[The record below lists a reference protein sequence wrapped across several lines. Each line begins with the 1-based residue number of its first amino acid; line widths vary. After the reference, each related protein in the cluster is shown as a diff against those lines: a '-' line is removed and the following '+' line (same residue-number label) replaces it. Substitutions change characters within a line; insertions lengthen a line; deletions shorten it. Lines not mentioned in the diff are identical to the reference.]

1 MSDISKQVHDKFKV
15 FSGTLA
21 GDQTLGGIADE
32 VALFASQKQVA
43 AKSIGVEYLEALG
56 RVVVTLGYNEG
67 EEHYP
72 IRLHCVPMGKVDV
85 LGQDFSAMEAA
96 MAAASAQQ
104 KNIICHEL
112 YLTGA
117 GDFYMVFMT
126 REES

>member
-1 MSDISKQVHDKFKV
+1 MSDIAKQVHDKFKV
-15 FSGTLA
+15 FVGALA
-21 GDQTLGGIADE
+21 PDQTLGSLADE
-32 VALFASQKQVA
+32 VAAFASERRVA
-43 AKSIGVEYLEALG
+43 AKSIGVEYLEALD

-85 LGQDFSAMEAA
+85 LGKDFAAMEAA
-96 MAAASAQQ
+96 MGAASAQR

-112 YLTGA
+112 YLTGS

-126 REES
+126 HEE

>member
-1 MSDISKQVHDKFKV
+1 MISGQVHDKFKV
-15 FSGTLA
+15 FVGVLA
-21 GDQTLGGIADE
+21 ADQTLGPLADE
-32 VALFASQKQVA
+32 VAAFAAGARVA
-43 AKSIGVEYLEALG
+43 AKSIGVEYLEGIG

-85 LGQDFSAMEAA
+85 LGADFAAMEAA
-96 MAAASAQQ
+96 MGAASAQR

-112 YLTGA
+112 YLTGS

-126 REES
+126 HEA

>member
-1 MSDISKQVHDKFKV
+1 MISGQVHDKFKV
-15 FSGTLA
+15 FVGALA
-21 GDQTLGGIADE
+21 PDQTLGPLADE
-32 VALFASQKQVA
+32 VAAFAAGQGVA
-43 AKSIGVEYLEALG
+43 AKSIGVEYLEGLG

-72 IRLHCVPMGKVDV
+72 IRLHCVPMGKVDI
-85 LGQDFSAMEAA
+85 LSADFAAMEAA

-112 YLTGA
+112 YLTGS

-126 REES
+126 HEA